1 VNLSLETVL
10 RCLDLVPIVRENP
23 GIRLHE
29 LAQRTGF
36 TEKAIVEQ
44 LIPTLM
50 LCGAPPYMP
59 HDYISIWMEGDEV
72 HCSFADHFSRP
83 VTLLPIEITALHM
96 ALSSVDIPGGPEAAA
111 AAEQRI
117 AKLREKIEHALPEE
131 QRIFLEQS
139 ARVSV
144 DDNLEKNSPLL
155 ALLRQGDEEKRKVE
169 IEYLSSGASGF
180 ARRVVH
186 PHGVIVQNG
195 VTYFAAFDEKRGHL
209 VTFRLDRVN
218 DVELL
223 DETFA
228 PVSGFSLEEYTR
240 RGIFRGEGRDDLTV
254 KIRARGAAARRIAE
268 EFDQRQWQWEKSE
281 EVLALELPTSR
292 PRAVVRFV
300 FSLGP
305 EAEIIEP
312 ASVRAIAREEIE
324 ALRAAR

>member
-1 VNLSLETVL
+1 MNLSLETVL

-23 GIRLHE
+23 GIRLAE

-111 AAEQRI
+111 AAKSRI
-117 AKLREKIEHALPEE
+117 AKLREKIECALPEE
-131 QRIFLEQS
+131 QRIFLEES
-139 ARVSV
+139 ARVSI
-144 DDNLEKNSPLL
+144 DDNLEKDSPIL
-155 ALLRQGDEEKRKVE
+155 ALLRRGDDERRKVE
-169 IEYLSSGASGF
+169 IDYYSSGASGF
-180 ARRVVH
+180 KRRVVH
-186 PHGVIVQNG
+186 PHGVIIQNG
-195 VTYFAAFDEKRGHL
+195 VTYFAAFDETRGHM

-218 DVELL
+218 DAQIL
-223 DETFA
+223 DEPFSRDA
-228 PVSGFSLEEYTR
+228 SFSLEEYTR
-240 RGIFRGEGRDDLTV
+240 RGIFRGDGRDDMIV

-268 EFDQRQWQWEKSE
+268 ELDQRQWHWEKSGE
-281 EVLALELPTSR
+281 QLLLELPTSR
-292 PRAVVRFV
+292 PRAMARFA

-305 EAEIIEP
+305 DAEIIEP
-312 ASVRAIAREEIE
+312 EEMRAIVREEISSIRG
-324 ALRAAR
+324 A